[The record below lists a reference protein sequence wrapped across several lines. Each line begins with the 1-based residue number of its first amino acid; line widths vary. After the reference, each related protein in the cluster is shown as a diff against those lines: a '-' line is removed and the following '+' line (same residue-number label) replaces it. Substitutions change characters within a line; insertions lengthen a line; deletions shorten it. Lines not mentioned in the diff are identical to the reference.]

1 MIFPVCFTI
10 SWSISTSWL
19 NSNFGCFGSQCFAF
33 ADPCFVTYTQMMF
46 PSKIPMKHGFPWIL
60 FTRLSDSWGH
70 HWLSGISMVKHANSS
85 ELIRK
90 LGINPLGRFS
100 WPGGLFECN
109 VLQRCLYIYMCVC
122 FCWALLNLH
131 PCQKSWHTQ
140 YPWFLLLE
148 IMCST
153 IIFPDCKPQVLFS
166 QPVIQGSYPFPSIES
181 YRWCVIYIYIHMCV
195 QPRVSTISIP
205 ICIF

>member
-33 ADPCFVTYTQMMF
+33 ADPCFVTYTEMMF

-60 FTRLSDSWGH
+60 APRLSDSWGH

-100 WPGGLFECN
+100 WLGGLFECN
-109 VLQRCLYIYMCVC
+109 VLQRCLYMCVC
-122 FCWALLNLH
+122 V
-131 PCQKSWHTQ
+131 
-140 YPWFLLLE
+140 FLL
-148 IMCST
+148 ST
-153 IIFPDCKPQVLFS
+153 VKPPSMSKVLTHPISMIFATGNHVFHHYLS
-166 QPVIQGSYPFPSIES
+166 
-181 YRWCVIYIYIHMCV
+181 WL
-195 QPRVSTISIP
+195 
-205 ICIF
+205 